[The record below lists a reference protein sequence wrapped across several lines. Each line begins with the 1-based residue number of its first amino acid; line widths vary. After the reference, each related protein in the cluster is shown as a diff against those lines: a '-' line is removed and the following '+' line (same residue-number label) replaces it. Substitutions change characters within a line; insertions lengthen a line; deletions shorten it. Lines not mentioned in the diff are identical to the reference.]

1 MDVAWD
7 LAERGMAH
15 GTAVITMEQTQGR
28 GRFGRPWVSAPND
41 SLALSVV
48 LRPDPILATK
58 LSVLSG
64 LAVVRAIQTVTEVR
78 STIKWP
84 NDVRIAGKKVCGILV
99 ELRADTAGV
108 VVAVVGVGLN
118 LSLDASAYP
127 DIQDTAASLRA
138 ATGRDLDV
146 PAAAEAV
153 LTALDE
159 TYAQAVAGA
168 DVVAAWRDT
177 LDTLGVRITA
187 RTVDRE
193 ETGVAEDV
201 ADDGSLLL
209 RRNDGSL
216 VRLSSAEVT
225 IQG

>member
-7 LAERGMAH
+7 LAERGVAH
-15 GTAVITMEQTQGR
+15 GTTVIAMGQTQGR
-28 GRFGRPWVSAPND
+28 GRFGRAWVSAPND
-41 SLALSVV
+41 SLTLSVV
-48 LRPDPILATK
+48 LRLDAMLAAK

-64 LAVVRAIQTVTEVR
+64 LAVVRAIHAATEVQP
-78 STIKWP
+78 TIKWP

-99 ELRADTAGV
+99 ELRADTAGT
-108 VVAVVGVGLN
+108 VVAVVGIGLN
-118 LSLDASAYP
+118 LNLDVSAHP
-127 DIQDTAASLRA
+127 NIQSTAVSLRA

-146 PAAAEAV
+146 PAASEAI
-153 LTALDE
+153 LGALDE
-159 TYAQAVAGA
+159 TYAQAAAGA

-177 LDTLGVRITA
+177 LDTLGVRVTV

-209 RRNDGSL
+209 RRGDDSL